1 MRIAKSN
8 LKNFKIPKK
17 KLFFKKILKKIIFFF
32 FFFILLINH
41 YYKIEMLV
49 NKNLYLIGNYC

>member
-1 MRIAKSN
+1 MRIAQSHLENFN
-8 LKNFKIPKK
+8 LPKK
-17 KLFFKKILKKIIFFF
+17 KLIFKKIFKNIIFF